1 MADEQSAEQP
11 ITDEQILAMDE
22 SELRANL
29 PGPVPRGAG
38 GRRAVPG
45 DRRRSRA
52 AATVTGGPTSR
63 T

>member
-29 PGPVPRGAG
+29 WPGSTRS
-38 GRRAVPG
+38 GRQA
-45 DRRRSRA
+45 RSAR
-52 AATVTGGPTSR
+52 
-63 T
+63 